1 MLDVNKNTA
10 LHLACSKV
18 GSRPLTAAIAV
29 TITCSFET
37 TMGGASCPAGVEA
50 RVLSLLCLPVLACT
64 DAPDPILSSLV
75 CSTGLYFLCGP
86 FSVLG
91 VICGG
96 SRRFVIRVPSVKKEE
111 VEGTAALFS
120 GPQKW

>member
-18 GSRPLTAAIAV
+18 GSRLLTAVIAV
-29 TITCSFET
+29 TVICSFET

-64 DAPDPILSSLV
+64 DAPDAILSSLV

-91 VICGG
+91 VIRGG

>member
-18 GSRPLTAAIAV
+18 GSRLLTAVIAV
-29 TITCSFET
+29 TVICSFET

-50 RVLSLLCLPVLACT
+50 RVLGLLCLPVLACT
-64 DAPDPILSSLV
+64 DAPDAILSSLV

-91 VICGG
+91 VIRGG